1 MLAKLFSSVGFR
13 ISILA
18 VMLAL
23 FLIPINLVDS
33 LIFERQERA
42 AVAAKEMSSKWGGKQ
57 TVAGPFLV
65 IPYEVPKEKIRDKDG
80 TEIVVSGEYGEMYFL
95 PETLDLEA
103 DLKAE
108 KRKRGIY
115 EAVLY
120 NGNVKFQGNFKRPTV
135 SDFPSNTKYI
145 FWEEARVIVSVTDPK
160 GIGSDVELFFGGK
173 ENRFQPGGSSSQYF
187 GSGLHFK
194 TNPLESKSSLAFQI
208 KIPIQG
214 SDSMSLVPLGKKSTI
229 RISSN
234 WKDPSFEGDLLPKE
248 RNITENGF
256 QAVWESSYFSRNY
269 PQVISSHE
277 PGILNTI
284 RNSGYGVRLIVPVDH
299 YLKLERSVKYATLF
313 IAASFVLFFLLEI
326 FGGKILHPLQYLMI
340 GFAMVIFYVLNL
352 SLSEHIGFAFSY
364 TIASAAVSGLIAYY
378 ATSVLQSKKRGLIA
392 GGYYFGLYSF
402 LYVILSSEDYALLLG
417 SIAIFVFLALLMY
430 LTRKINWYSFGSPK
444 GEIQSS

>member
-1 MLAKLFSSVGFR
+1 MLASIFSSVSVR

-33 LIFERQERA
+33 LIHERQERA
-42 AVAAKEMSSKWGGKQ
+42 AGSAEEMSSKWGGKQ

-65 IPYEVPKEKIRDKDG
+65 IPYEVKEKIRDKDG
-80 TEIVVSGEYGEMYFL
+80 KEILVGENGEMYFL

-103 DLKAE
+103 NLKAE

-120 NGNVKFQGNFKRPTV
+120 NGNIKFQGNFKRPTV
-135 SDFPSNTKYI
+135 SDFPSNTKNI
-145 FWEEARVIVSVTDPK
+145 FWGEARVIVFIKDPK
-160 GIGSDVELFFGGK
+160 GIGSDVELSFGGK
-173 ENRFQPGGSSSQYF
+173 ENIFQPGGPSSQHF

-194 TNPLESKSSLAFQI
+194 TNPLESKSSLVAFQI

-214 SDSMSLVPLGKKSTI
+214 SDSMNLVPLGKESKI

-277 PGILNTI
+277 TTTLNAI
-284 RNSGYGVRLIVPVDH
+284 GDSGYGVRLIVPVDH

-364 TIASAAVSGLIAYY
+364 TVASASVSGLIAYY

>member
-1 MLAKLFSSVGFR
+1 MLASIFSSVSVR

-33 LIFERQERA
+33 LIHERRERA
-42 AVAAKEMSSKWGGKQ
+42 AGSAEEMSSKWGGKQ

-65 IPYEVPKEKIRDKDG
+65 IPYEVHKEKVRNEDG
-80 TEIVVSGEYGEMYFL
+80 NEILVGENGEMYFL

-120 NGNVKFQGNFKRPTV
+120 NGNVKFRGNFKRPIV
-135 SDFPSNTKYI
+135 SDFPNNTKNI
-145 FWEEARVIVSVTDPK
+145 FWGKARVIVSVTDPK

-173 ENRFQPGGSSSQYF
+173 ENMFQPGSSSRHF
-187 GSGLHFK
+187 NSGLHFK
-194 TNPLESKSSLAFQI
+194 TNPLESKSSLLAFQI

-214 SDSMSLVPLGKKSTI
+214 SDSMNLVPLGKESTI

-269 PQVISSHE
+269 PQVISSHD
-277 PGILNTI
+277 PRTLSTI
-284 RNSGYGVRLIVPVDH
+284 GNSGYGVRLIVPVDH

-364 TIASAAVSGLIAYY
+364 TVASASVSGLIAYY